1 MITACARLSAIYPRH
16 VRAASRSLAALAV
29 LASAGG
35 IARADDPV
43 KAREVAERGVAAASE
58 GRRTGNAAKFTEAVA
73 LFKEAFALHPDPEY
87 QCSIGIAYRDL
98 KDPARA
104 HLYLGRCIAR
114 TTAPD
119 RKEAL
124 AKVQAK
130 LEADLRATHVPV
142 DVVVD
147 PPGAQVTVSTWADD
161 PFAAPWLVWLPPG
174 AHTLDATASGYQP
187 GNQQIEIKAGA
198 ARQTVSIALTRPVV
212 APVDPPPDQPPPDKG
227 PPDDGGAGAMQ
238 PPDPPRDDG
247 GRPSRLPGKLLIGG
261 GAVLLAG
268 GALFHAL
275 AVGNIG
281 DLDALAGDP
290 RRPAKVSTIE
300 KQRAAAIGLYAG
312 GAAAVGIGLWLTLRT
327 PERSSAV
334 TVAPLAEGG
343 AMLVWSTER

>member
-1 MITACARLSAIYPRH
+1 MITACVPLSAIYPRH

-29 LASAGG
+29 LASATGA
-35 IARADDPV
+35 ARADDPV
-43 KAREVAERGVAAASE
+43 KARAVAERGVAAAGE

-114 TTAPD
+114 TTAAD

-130 LEADLRATHVPV
+130 LEADLRASHVPV
-142 DVVVD
+142 DIVVD
-147 PPGAQVTVSTWADD
+147 PPGAQVTVSAWVDD

-174 AHTLDATASGYQP
+174 AHSIDATASGYQP
-187 GNQQIEIKAGA
+187 GNQQIEIKSGVG
-198 ARQTVSIALTRPVV
+198 RQTVSIALTREVV
-212 APVDPPPDQPPPDKG
+212 APIDPPPDQPPPDKD
-227 PPDDGGAGAMQ
+227 PPGDGGAGAMQ
-238 PPDPPRDDG
+238 PPEPPRDDG
-247 GRPSRLPGKLLIGG
+247 KPPSRLVGKLVIGG
-261 GAVLLAG
+261 GVLLLAG
-268 GALFHAL
+268 GGVFHAL

-281 DLDALAGDP
+281 ELDELNGDP

-300 KQRAAAIGLYAG
+300 KQRAAAIGLYAA
-312 GAAAVGIGLWLTLRT
+312 GAATVGIGLWLTFRK
-327 PERSSAV
+327 PKRDSAI
-334 TVAPLAEGG
+334 TIAPLAEGG